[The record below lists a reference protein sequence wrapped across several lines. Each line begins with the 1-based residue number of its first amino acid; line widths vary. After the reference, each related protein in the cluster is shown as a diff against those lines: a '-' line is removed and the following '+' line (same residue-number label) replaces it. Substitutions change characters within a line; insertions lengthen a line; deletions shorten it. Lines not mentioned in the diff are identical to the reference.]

1 MSKANSN
8 TKTRVNIRAKTSAK
22 TSVNT
27 RKPRYRLTVAADKLA
42 VLLRLP
48 KSTIKIIDGMARE
61 NKSKRTS
68 VIYGIIGAH
77 PKLSESMQSV
87 ISNPQS

>member
-1 MSKANSN
+1 MSKVNSN
-8 TKTRVNIRAKTSAK
+8 TKTRAKTNAKASAK
-22 TSVNT
+22 T

-48 KSTIKIIDGMARE
+48 KSTIKLIDGMARE

-87 ISNPQS
+87 ISNSQS

>member
-1 MSKANSN
+1 MSKANS
-8 TKTRVNIRAKTSAK
+8 KTRVKTSAK
-22 TSVNT
+22 TSVKS
-27 RKPRYRLTVAADKLA
+27 RSKPRYRLTVAADKLA

-68 VIYGIIGAH
+68 VIYDIIGAH
-77 PKLSESMQSV
+77 PKLSDSMQPL
-87 ISNPQS
+87 ISSPRI